1 MLDSQ
6 LMWDSE
12 RDKGM
17 SKIWRKVVGKIPEIY
32 DVVCEFSQEN
42 RKNINKGAENHRL
55 VKKRATRFGT
65 HDLMTYPFKDYL
77 LENHSL
83 VTWGSC
89 IDSEEGK
96 IVDFRKTDERILGDA
111 GFKVFSIRIKPK
123 MMRAII
129 LGLLQCLGEDKNLF
143 QETELN

>member
-1 MLDSQ
+1 MLNSQ

-17 SKIWRKVVGKIPEIY
+17 SKIWKKIVQKIPQTY

-42 RKNINKGAENHRL
+42 RKNLNKGKGNSKL
-55 VKKRATRFGT
+55 IQKRSTRFAT
-65 HDLMTYPFKDYL
+65 EDLMTYPFKDYL
-77 LENHSL
+77 LENHSI

-89 IDSEEGK
+89 VDSEEGA
-96 IVDFRKTDERILGDA
+96 IVNYRKTDERVLGDA
-111 GFKVFSIRIKPK
+111 GFKVFNIKIKPK

-129 LGLLQCLGEDKNLF
+129 LGVLQCLGEDRNLF
-143 QETELN
+143 QETKAN

>member
-17 SKIWRKVVGKIPEIY
+17 SKIWRKVVEKIPGIY

-42 RKNINKGAENHRL
+42 RKNMNKSAENHRIM
-55 VKKRATRFGT
+55 KKRATRFGT
-65 HDLMTYPFKDYL
+65 QDLMTFPFKDYL

-89 IDSEEGK
+89 IDSEEGA

-111 GFKVFSIRIKPK
+111 GFKVFSIKIKPK

-129 LGLLQCLGEDKNLF
+129 LGVLQCLGEDNNLF
-143 QETELN
+143 QETE

>member
-17 SKIWRKVVGKIPEIY
+17 SKIWRKVVEKIPEIY
-32 DVVCEFSQEN
+32 DDVCEFAQEN
-42 RKNINKGAENHRL
+42 RKNMNKGAENHRL
-55 VKKRATRFGT
+55 MKKRATRFAT
-65 HDLMTYPFKDYL
+65 EDLMTYPFKNYL
-77 LENHSL
+77 LENHSM

-89 IDSEEGK
+89 VGSEEGE

-111 GFKVFSIRIKPK
+111 GFKVFSIKIKPK
-123 MMRAII
+123 MMRAIL
-129 LGLLQCLGEDKNLF
+129 LGVLQCLSEDINLF